1 MSDPAAP
8 LRAAPP
14 PVTEVDLLRLLVTA
28 CTHARRDMQVIIPI
42 VEGGAGMSASSL
54 RNTLGLINK
63 ALVAAQASQE
73 QAAP

>member
-1 MSDPAAP
+1 MSTPSSAPHPPAKEA
-8 LRAAPP
+8 
-14 PVTEVDLLRLLVTA
+14 DLLKLLVTA

-42 VEGGAGMSASSL
+42 VESGAGMSASSL